1 MTKKQLTRSKAIGRA
16 FTLIELLVV
25 IAIIAI
31 LAAMLL
37 PALAR
42 AKQKAQ
48 QSQCLNNLKQL
59 GLGFMLYVTDSN
71 DIMPGWASGGS
82 GWHQEDWIYYQGD
95 PAHPLSE
102 SPVVKILGMVNPTN
116 LFRCPM
122 DPERAARSSSY
133 PGSYSL
139 ISYDGAVFGQV
150 LTVTGGLASPF
161 DGNGIFQP
169 FKLTSARNPA
179 TKVMLVEEP
188 TGGDAPP
195 SRPKILNDGRFKPFD
210 DTLTIRHNQKGDVNF
225 ADGHSLPV
233 DYKFVETDVNVIPG
247 L

>member
-1 MTKKQLTRSKAIGRA
+1 MKPILPHARGRSPRRG

-42 AKQKAQ
+42 AKQKAHQ
-48 QSQCLNNLKQL
+48 TVCLSNLKQL
-59 GLGFMLYVTDSN
+59 GLGFMLYVTDSS
-71 DIMPGWASGGS
+71 DVMPGWASGGS
-82 GWHQEDWIYYQGD
+82 GWHQEDWIYFQGD
-95 PAHPLSE
+95 PTHPLSE
-102 SPVVKILGMVNPTN
+102 SPVVKILGLINPTN

-122 DPERAARSSSY
+122 DPDRPGRSSF

-139 ISYDGAVFGQV
+139 TRYEGAVFGQV
-150 LTVTGGLASPF
+150 LTVAGGLASSF

-169 FKLTSARNPA
+169 FKLTSARNPSG
-179 TKVMLVEEP
+179 KVMLIEEP
-188 TGGDAPP
+188 TGGDTPP
-195 SRPKILNDGRFKPFD
+195 SRPKVINDGRFKPFD
-210 DTLTIRHNQKGDVNF
+210 DTLTIRHNKKGDVNF
-225 ADGHSLPV
+225 ADGHALPV
-233 DYKFVETDVNVIPG
+233 DYIFVETDINVIPG